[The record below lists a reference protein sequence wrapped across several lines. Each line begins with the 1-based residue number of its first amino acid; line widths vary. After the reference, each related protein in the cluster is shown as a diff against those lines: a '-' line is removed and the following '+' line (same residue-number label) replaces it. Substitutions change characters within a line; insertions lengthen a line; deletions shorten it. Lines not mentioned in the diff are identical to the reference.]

1 MSVDDILPN
10 AYPAADDPYATRS
23 MRIHMPISSAGDMP
37 AAVGSGEA
45 PRRTRARPPRFV
57 RWTLNVIV
65 AVLVLLLV
73 AIPTALYLLDRRYTE
88 KIYPNVRIAGVSVG
102 EMRPDQARAALEARY
117 GAFLAQPLTLT
128 YDGHVWKPE
137 AQKLGVWFDLSAAV
151 QQAYG
156 SGRGHGLVN
165 DLREI
170 TAIYQNGLDVPV
182 AARLDQRAVQQVVRQ
197 ISAEL
202 ERAPVDATLR
212 LNGTTVETSAAVTG
226 LQVDIDQTVREASD
240 ALATITPQTV
250 AVRTRELAPRL
261 SDAAVADGQKRIEAF
276 LNGSLT
282 LNVDKRAYVLTPA
295 DIALV
300 LDIARMPQDSATDR
314 IAVAVNKLQVDR
326 RIRKMTDETGRGS
339 VNPRVAWNNG
349 NLTITKPGQTGLR
362 LDEAQARAMMLAW
375 TGAERTLALPVNV
388 VQPQVT
394 AANLDT
400 LGIRELVSVGRSD
413 FTGSAEYRI
422 NNIGV
427 GMKKFTGLLIAPNE
441 EFSFNE
447 NVGSIDA
454 ENGFVEGYAIIQ
466 NRTQLEFGGGICQD
480 STTMFR
486 AAFWAGLPITE
497 RWGHTFYISWYNKY
511 GLGAAGDGPG
521 MDATIFTGGP
531 DLKFVND
538 TGHWLLLE
546 SDSDPANHVAEVRFY
561 GTKPNRTVDI
571 RQEVVSRKP
580 AIEQPEFIADRAQ
593 PRGTAHRTDTKRGGM
608 TINVYRTITENG
620 VARKPQRFQTVFKP
634 WADKYAINPADMGK
648 NGRPLIWGPWAPR
661 PQPQPQPP
669 VADPNAQPA
678 PAPAPA
684 PQG

>member
-1 MSVDDILPN
+1 MSVDDLLPN
-10 AYPAADDPYATRS
+10 AYPTADDPYVTRPL
-23 MRIHMPISSAGDMP
+23 RIHTPISSAGDMP
-37 AAVGSGEA
+37 AAVGSAEA
-45 PRRTRARPPRFV
+45 PQRTRARPPRFV
-57 RWTLNVIV
+57 RWALNALVI
-65 AVLVLLLV
+65 VLVLLLV
-73 AIPTALYLLDRRYTE
+73 AIPTVLYLLDRQYTG

-102 EMRPDQARAALEARY
+102 EMSREQARAALQAKY
-117 GAFLAQPLTLT
+117 GGFLAQPLTLT
-128 YDGHVWKPE
+128 YNGRAWKPD
-137 AQKLGVWFDLSAAV
+137 AQKLGVWFDISAAV
-151 QQAYG
+151 QQAYS
-156 SGRGHGLVN
+156 SGRGHGLVD

-170 TAIYQNGLDVPV
+170 SAIYQNGLDVSV
-182 AARLDQRAVQQVVRQ
+182 AARLDQHGVQQVVRQ

-212 LNGTTVETSAAVTG
+212 LNGTTVATSAAVTG
-226 LQVDIDQTVREASD
+226 LQVDIDQTVRAASEA
-240 ALATITPQTV
+240 LVTITPQTV

-261 SDAAVADGQKRIEAF
+261 NDAAVADGQKRIEAF
-276 LNGSLT
+276 LNGALT
-282 LNVDKRAYVLTPA
+282 LNVDKRTYVLTPD
-295 DIALV
+295 DIALI
-300 LDIARMPQDSATDR
+300 LDIARVPQDTTTDR
-314 IAVAVNKLQVDR
+314 VAIAINQLQVDR

-339 VNPRVAWNNG
+339 VNPRLAWNKG
-349 NLTITKPGQTGLR
+349 NLAITRPGQTGRR
-362 LDEAQARAMMLAW
+362 LDEEQARATILAW
-375 TGAERTLALPVNV
+375 TGTERTLALPVNI

-427 GMKKFTGLLIAPNE
+427 GMKKFTGLLIAPDE
-441 EFSFNE
+441 EFSFND

-454 ENGFVEGYAIIQ
+454 ANGFVEGYAIIQ

-538 TGHWLLLE
+538 TGNWLLLE
-546 SDSDPANHVAEVRFY
+546 SNSDPANHVAEVRFY

-571 RQEVVSRKP
+571 RQEVISRKP
-580 AIEQPEFIADRAQ
+580 AIEQPQFIADRDQ
-593 PRGTAHRTDTKRGGM
+593 PRGTSHRTDTKRGGM
-608 TINVYRTITENG
+608 TIDVYRMITENG

-669 VADPNAQPA
+669 AADPNAQPA
-678 PAPAPA
+678 PAPVPA